1 MKMKLYC
8 PFCKEIIKDN
18 TNDVAQCTKRDGVI
32 RIIDY
37 IHLECNTKMVP
48 VVSDDLPF
56 GYNPYQE

>member
-1 MKMKLYC
+1 MMKLYC
-8 PFCKEIIKDN
+8 PYCKKTIRN
-18 TNDVAQCTKRDGVI
+18 TTREVAECTKRDGVI
-32 RIIDY
+32 RVIDY